1 MGTVMGRG
9 NDGEL
14 FGADNDALNVGWGRE
29 WAMLG
34 LTPFS
39 VGGRWGGAKAHKK
52 LEKKGN
58 NLSNVQKTK
67 QNKAHK
73 SGWI

>member
-39 VGGRWGGAKAHKK
+39 VGTDGVGWVGG
-52 LEKKGN
+52 
-58 NLSNVQKTK
+58 
-67 QNKAHK
+67 
-73 SGWI
+73 

>member
-1 MGTVMGRG
+1 MGSLMGRG

-39 VGGRWGGAKAHKK
+39 VGGRV
-52 LEKKGN
+52 EKDAYTD
-58 NLSNVQKTK
+58 LPSEQQEVEQ
-67 QNKAHK
+67 
-73 SGWI
+73 

>member
-1 MGTVMGRG
+1 MGSLMGRG

-39 VGGRWGGAKAHKK
+39 VGG
-52 LEKKGN
+52 
-58 NLSNVQKTK
+58 
-67 QNKAHK
+67 
-73 SGWI
+73 